1 MRSTANEILKNA
13 AWWFHQHIEGALL
26 AFFAVLLVVDVLLGI
41 LSRYVHFE
49 AIFATELGK
58 YLFIWMSCIGVSAA
72 ARDNQHIRLNFLV
85 EKLPLPRRISWIFS
99 QLIFLLMTLFLF
111 YFGLKLTYIH
121 YSMNKT
127 AMGFN
132 YPMFVFTMAIP
143 AGFALCSYRLIA
155 DIINLIGKPDHE
167 PWKTPRT

>member
-1 MRSTANEILKNA
+1 MRSKATDIIKHA
-13 AWWFHQHIEGALL
+13 AFWLHQHIEGVLM
-26 AFFAVLLVVDVLLGI
+26 AFFATLLVVDVLLGI

-58 YLFIWMSCIGVSAA
+58 YLFIWLSCIGVSAA

-85 EKLPLPRRISWIFS
+85 EKLPVPRRVTWIFS
-99 QLIFLLMTLFLF
+99 QVIFLLMTLFLF
-111 YFGLKLTYIH
+111 YFGIQLAHMH
-121 YSMNKT
+121 YSMAKT

-143 AGFALCSYRLIA
+143 AGFALCSYRLVV
-155 DIINLIGKPDHE
+155 DIINLIGKPDHQ